1 MVPSRLVLV
10 RVVLFH
16 GAMTREV
23 SLLTRQQ
30 KNDDSEID
38 DSEER

>member
-16 GAMTREV
+16 GPVAREV

-30 KNDDSEID
+30 KNDDREND